1 MQIIFK
7 KIKNTKITHL
17 SNLSTSV
24 SNIIVLKENFKIIRS
39 NFTDYKKVNR
49 REIIGETGRRD
60 SDFSHS
66 ISFSFGR
73 VRTVNIAL
81 PRSRMKGLEFK
92 ISSHN
97 FARSGS
103 RAIRTVNRKKE
114 KQKDKSSSRNP
125 VEWGVLEG

>member
-1 MQIIFK
+1 
-7 KIKNTKITHL
+7 
-17 SNLSTSV
+17 
-24 SNIIVLKENFKIIRS
+24 
-39 NFTDYKKVNR
+39 
-49 REIIGETGRRD
+49 
-60 SDFSHS
+60 
-66 ISFSFGR
+66 
-73 VRTVNIAL
+73 
-81 PRSRMKGLEFK
+81 MKGLEFK